1 MTAGMVNTVDI
12 SGLSVPERVALM
24 QRLWETLSAADDG
37 PEPPDWHAPVTL
49 PRTILQDRHL
59 VQPIVVC
66 KNPLYS
72 LPGTRGVMLV
82 SSVEPM
88 NVAEEQLEAAVQALR
103 SHGARRVL
111 LFGSSVTAPETARD
125 LDLAVEGI
133 PLRRLLDAELA
144 VYRVLETPFDLV
156 SREEA
161 PAFYDRIRE
170 HARVLHDEG

>member
-1 MTAGMVNTVDI
+1 
-12 SGLSVPERVALM
+12 
-24 QRLWETLSAADDG
+24 
-37 PEPPDWHAPVTL
+37 
-49 PRTILQDRHL
+49 
-59 VQPIVVC
+59 
-66 KNPLYS
+66 
-72 LPGTRGVMLV
+72 MLA

-88 NVAEEQLEAAVQALR
+88 NVADEQLAAAVQALR

-144 VYRVLETPFDLV
+144 VYMVLKTPFDLV